1 MGKGSAARH
10 ARYVDENSA
19 TVEIFLFTSV
29 YIQTKG
35 HTNAN
40 FATVD
45 LNNSVM

>member
-1 MGKGSAARH
+1 MGKGSTARH
-10 ARYVDENSA
+10 ARYVDENSTTA
-19 TVEIFLFTSV
+19 EIFLFTSV